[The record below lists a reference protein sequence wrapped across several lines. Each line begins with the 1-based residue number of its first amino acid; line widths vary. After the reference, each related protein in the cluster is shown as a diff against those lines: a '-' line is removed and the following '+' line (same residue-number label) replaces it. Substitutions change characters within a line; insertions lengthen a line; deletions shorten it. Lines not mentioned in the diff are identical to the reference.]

1 MRISVLAGP
10 GSSSNILLNWL
21 SDNGFSDVEVI
32 VEKAVPRKKTL
43 KSRVRRIGLVRT
55 AGQVAFIALIL
66 PFLQRASL
74 VRRAQIL
81 KKYQLRNDTPIP
93 QNLVSVENINDEH
106 VSDLLESHRP
116 DLVLVNGT
124 RIIRKSILDC
134 VKCPIIN
141 THTGITPKYRGV
153 HGGYWALWNSDK
165 QDFGVTIHLV
175 DSGVDTGP
183 VIAQRRT
190 KPSKEDNFAS
200 YPLLQQA
207 ISFEALSKVLHEVQ
221 AGSIHTISVNDTGKS
236 RQWYHPTIWQY
247 LSGKIHGIK

>member
-1 MRISVLAGP
+1 MSK
-10 GSSSNILLNWL
+10 SSS
-21 SDNGFSDVEVI
+21 
-32 VEKAVPRKKTL
+32 EKAVPRKKTL

-106 VSDLLESHRP
+106 VSDLLVSHRP

-141 THTGITPKYRGV
+141 TPTAITPKYQGRSWWILGAV
-153 HGGYWALWNSDK
+153 EL
-165 QDFGVTIHLV
+165 
-175 DSGVDTGP
+175 
-183 VIAQRRT
+183 
-190 KPSKEDNFAS
+190 
-200 YPLLQQA
+200 
-207 ISFEALSKVLHEVQ
+207 
-221 AGSIHTISVNDTGKS
+221 
-236 RQWYHPTIWQY
+236 
-247 LSGKIHGIK
+247 